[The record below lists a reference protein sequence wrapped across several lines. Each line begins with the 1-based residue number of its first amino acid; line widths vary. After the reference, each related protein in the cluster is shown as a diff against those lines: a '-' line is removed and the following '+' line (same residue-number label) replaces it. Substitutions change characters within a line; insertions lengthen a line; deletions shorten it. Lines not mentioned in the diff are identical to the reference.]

1 VHGQDGSNDTFPL
14 EYVLRLM
21 RSWAHV
27 PCDPYVRV
35 QNTGVSVLF
44 QGFFFRPADAPLA
57 AITAEHNNVILASTH
72 STGMSLSALDDIKR
86 AGGVDMRPLR
96 AMMSVSCFV
105 RMPRVQLSF
114 RFMGPDD
121 ASQMQRLLDR
131 AELRQRSVSR
141 PGGGDDGCSGE
152 GPSPR
157 APIRPP
163 VLSPVPGH
171 AAAALVGQAAYPPPT
186 RFPASLLHALLG

>member
-1 VHGQDGSNDTFPL
+1 
-14 EYVLRLM
+14 
-21 RSWAHV
+21 
-27 PCDPYVRV
+27 
-35 QNTGVSVLF
+35 
-44 QGFFFRPADAPLA
+44 
-57 AITAEHNNVILASTH
+57 
-72 STGMSLSALDDIKR
+72 
-86 AGGVDMRPLR
+86 
-96 AMMSVSCFV
+96 MMSVSCFV

-186 RFPASLLHALLG
+186 RFPASLLHALLGLRRLAGYAVACVTGALAIVIILNMR